1 VRRDTAHSGLTRR
14 SALDACNALL
24 LRDCDTVIVPTRAV
38 LDRVRLPV
46 PDDRVV
52 LVPSGVA
59 PRPTTPEAVAAF
71 RRRYAI
77 TPSDRVLLFVGRV
90 NREKGIDRLIDA
102 FAAIVAQRPEAR
114 LVLVGARYEPKW
126 FAGLLRRIGPVAA
139 ARITWTGE
147 QPAEVVAAAY
157 AAAEVFAF
165 PSLTDTQ
172 ALVLQEA
179 ALAGLPAVLA
189 DPVLHRHGALAGAG
203 LYAGPEPAGF
213 ADAVVRLLDDPS
225 LARRLGAEAADR
237 ARAHTPARYAAALLD
252 VYAAAVERRR
262 ISAGLQPVGVAPDR

>member
-1 VRRDTAHSGLTRR
+1 
-14 SALDACNALL
+14 
-24 LRDCDTVIVPTRAV
+24 
-38 LDRVRLPV
+38 
-46 PDDRVV
+46 
-52 LVPSGVA
+52 
-59 PRPTTPEAVAAF
+59 RPTTPEAVAAF
-71 RRRYAI
+71 RHRYAI
-77 TPSDRVLLFVGRV
+77 MPSDRVLLFVGRV

-157 AAAEVFAF
+157 AAAEVFVF

-179 ALAGLPAVLA
+179 AL
-189 DPVLHRHGALAGAG
+189 
-203 LYAGPEPAGF
+203 
-213 ADAVVRLLDDPS
+213 
-225 LARRLGAEAADR
+225 
-237 ARAHTPARYAAALLD
+237 
-252 VYAAAVERRR
+252 
-262 ISAGLQPVGVAPDR
+262 